1 MLYFFRIDISL
12 SDCGRS
18 RAKNEEIATQ
28 AAIAGESPGKRLKTA
43 AFAVMEHSVILL
55 ARNDGGFVFDARP
68 YSAQSWLAAWHYAPA
83 LCWEDMMHEFEQD
96 VEAALRASN
105 DIDATLA
112 DIYRELRK
120 VDMPTDPV
128 FLESTYKY
136 CGRQLQL
143 ARQGDPK
150 PCAEAVRYQISDM
163 VSWLIEL
170 IRKQPTDA

>member
-68 YSAQSWLAAWHYAPA
+68 YSAHSWLAAWHYAPA

-105 DIDATLA
+105 DIDATLVH
-112 DIYRELRK
+112 IFRELRK
-120 VDMPTDPV
+120 VDMPADPV
-128 FLESTYKY
+128 FLETFYEY
-136 CGRQLQL
+136 CGDHIQQ
-143 ARQGDPK
+143 ARAGDPK
-150 PCAEAVRYQISDM
+150 PCAEAMKMKIDHM
-163 VSWLIEL
+163 VTWLIRL
-170 IRKQPTDA
+170 IRKEPVG

>member
-96 VEAALRASN
+96 VEVALRASN

-112 DIYRELRK
+112 YIYRELRK
-120 VDMPTDPV
+120 VDMPTDPELLDM
-128 FLESTYKY
+128 FYEHWPEAIQK
-136 CGRQLQL
+136 
-143 ARQGDPK
+143 AREGNPEQ
-150 PCAEAVRYQISDM
+150 CAYELKQKMDHM
-163 VSWLIEL
+163 VTWLIRL
-170 IRKQPTDA
+170 IRKEPVG